1 MADLGVMGEDG
12 ASWLIFF
19 SKSKEILKFIADIQK
34 KITNS
39 ADRET
44 LEKTTEIITELVNQ
58 MMNSRSNKPEDLKS

>member
-44 LEKTTEIITELVNQ
+44 LEKTTEIITDLVNQ
-58 MMNSRSNKPEDLKS
+58 MMNSRSNKPEDL

>member
-12 ASWLIFF
+12 ASWLMFF

-44 LEKTTEIITELVNQ
+44 LEKTTEIITDLVNQ
-58 MMNSRSNKPEDLKS
+58 MMNSRSNKPEDLKN